1 MLQPHDH
8 FLPPDH
14 DAFVKDEA
22 ARGRVIII
30 APTRAA
36 CETIEIALGLN
47 LETYLEKTCGEAL
60 RVLARSGKGFGIVA
74 GTGTGKTLAVR
85 PIAEEILRAPLR
97 VGVVN
102 REREATPEL
111 SQQNVVIVTT
121 GIARRWFQ
129 DGDIRARDTLVVDE
143 IHQTS
148 AELELCLAL
157 GKRAGCR
164 FVWLSATVDPT
175 FYRRY
180 LDSAEVLEVSSF
192 DPKKAAKVEVIRA
205 SPRDFLNGKFLSQI
219 AREKRGAG
227 VFLPTRAGVE
237 QAAEDAST
245 RAPQLHVAYYHGG
258 EPVRVIRAFLDE
270 GGAPKPYLLAMT
282 AAGQSALNVQ
292 GLDTVIIDDA
302 RFSNVIER
310 GKNVLTKTPLGNNE
324 ILQMAGRVHGRVE
337 GGRVFILSDRDIQF
351 SRLRPTS
358 PDFQL
363 AGDSERVALT
373 CADLGVRADQLE
385 LPVPL
390 NGAAYRRAYSELR
403 KRGIIEENGRLS
415 VYGKAV
421 ETLPVERAWAELV
434 VNAETD
440 LLPFLAVMSSIE
452 SLHRM
457 TRDER
462 DIDDLIVP
470 GSDHLTAYNLYAE
483 AFTEAGFLGE
493 VYGLPRQ
500 LFDAEK
506 FARWCERRGVL
517 PKAIEDAA
525 LAMACV
531 FRSLD
536 VPLPREMP
544 LANDK
549 TKRRF
554 TDLLAEIMPFDLVI
568 DERTADGQEA
578 FVSRGSVCGK
588 WGAIAGELR
597 YFADRNGHA
606 RAAIEG
612 TQIPA
617 ETLRRFAKRSAD
629 EIRYVPQNP
638 QAPLVSGWK
647 LEYHGFTLESKSEA
661 IHDFSSPEILPQ
673 ARRVLAEAMANF
685 SARHGAVHNNR
696 VVVEEVRDLYRRSG
710 GQSKRLEFEELA
722 AFYEAQL
729 EEQKVESMQDF
740 REARFPLRVYDFV
753 PLKWRAKLRALPA
766 SVEIDGRAIPIE
778 YEIET
783 RDAADSEEPDA
794 DALNADASTR
804 DGENAPQY
812 FGVALLRLHEK
823 LARVLHEYQLP
834 HLDRPLR
841 FEVSRGVRGAVRAS
855 SLEELQ
861 EKLEGPWTPDIRG
874 ENARDSDESSHEE
887 KPPRRAPKAAA
898 STRAGA
904 ARAAK
909 KNFGR
914 PYRGA
919 KKGRR
924 R

>member
-1 MLQPHDH
+1 M
-8 FLPPDH
+8 
-14 DAFVKDEA
+14 
-22 ARGRVIII
+22 
-30 APTRAA
+30 
-36 CETIEIALGLN
+36 
-47 LETYLEKTCGEAL
+47 
-60 RVLARSGKGFGIVA
+60 
-74 GTGTGKTLAVR
+74 
-85 PIAEEILRAPLR
+85 
-97 VGVVN
+97 
-102 REREATPEL
+102 
-111 SQQNVVIVTT
+111 
-121 GIARRWFQ
+121 
-129 DGDIRARDTLVVDE
+129 
-143 IHQTS
+143 
-148 AELELCLAL
+148 
-157 GKRAGCR
+157 
-164 FVWLSATVDPT
+164 
-175 FYRRY
+175 
-180 LDSAEVLEVSSF
+180 
-192 DPKKAAKVEVIRA
+192 
-205 SPRDFLNGKFLSQI
+205 
-219 AREKRGAG
+219 
-227 VFLPTRAGVE
+227 
-237 QAAEDAST
+237 
-245 RAPQLHVAYYHGG
+245 
-258 EPVRVIRAFLDE
+258 RVIRAFLDE

-337 GGRVFILSDRDIQF
+337 GGRVFILSERDIAF

-373 CADLGVRADQLE
+373 CADLGVRADELE

-390 NGAAYRRAYSELR
+390 NGAAYRRAYAELQ

-462 DIDDLIVP
+462 DIDDLVVP

-483 AFTEAGFLGE
+483 AFGEAGFLGE
-493 VYGLPRQ
+493 VYGLARQ
-500 LFDAEK
+500 LFDGEK

-536 VPLPREMP
+536 VPLPRKMP
-544 LANDK
+544 LADDK

-568 DERTADGQEA
+568 DERTSDGQEA

-617 ETLRRFAKRSAD
+617 ETLRRFAKRSGD

-647 LEYHGFTLESKSEA
+647 LEYHGFTLESKTEA
-661 IHDFSSPEILPQ
+661 IHDFSSPDILPQ

-685 SARHGAVHNNR
+685 TARHGAVHNNR

-740 REARFPLRVYDFV
+740 REAEFPLRVYDFA

-766 SVEIDGRAIPIE
+766 FVEIDGRAIPIE

-783 RDAADSEEPDA
+783 RTASNTEEPDA
-794 DALNADASTR
+794 AAPNADSSDTAALTADAPNADASTR

-812 FGVALLRLHEK
+812 LGVALLRLHEK

-841 FEVSRGVRGAVRAS
+841 FEVSRGIRGAVRAS

-861 EKLEGPWTPDIRG
+861 EKLEGPWTPDISV
-874 ENARDSDESSHEE
+874 ENARDFDESSRDE

-914 PYRGA
+914 PYRGP
-919 KKGRR
+919 KKGRKR
-924 R
+924 